1 MEEQITRKVHVNS
14 IQPSLPFL
22 MKTSHLFCSA
32 KQVTGFYV
40 KLSTGLKR
48 VNVFTISL
56 VSVRRILNKHLSK
69 QELANT
75 FFEDQ
80 NGKKKF
86 R

>member
-1 MEEQITRKVHVNS
+1 
-14 IQPSLPFL
+14 

-40 KLSTGLKR
+40 KLHTGLKR

-75 FFEDQ
+75 LFEDQ
-80 NGKKKF
+80 NGKKIF